1 MDGTTATAE
10 SVARYFLH
18 LAATADEPT
27 PLTQLQLHKLLY
39 YAHAWS
45 LASAGR
51 PLYPARLQAWVHG
64 PVDADLYPTFAR
76 YGSQAIGAHESADPS
91 TLSKD
96 DKRLIR
102 SVWVAYGKF
111 SAWRL
116 REMTHEEAPWKDAR
130 ASLPDEESSR
140 APITDEALRSFFY
153 AQHDANCRAIGLTA
167 EELAQA
173 RRDIRE
179 GRGIPLEQIC
189 AEILAEA
196 EAAGIDRSLFRHPL
210 KPVQPGAARRAG

>member
-18 LAATADEPT
+18 LAATANEPT
-27 PLTQLQLHKLLY
+27 PLTQVQLHKLLY

-76 YGSQAIGAHESADPS
+76 YGSQVIGAHESADPS

-116 REMTHEEAPWKDAR
+116 RELTHEEAPWKDAR

-167 EELAQA
+167 GRTRPGPA
-173 RRDIRE
+173 RYPRRPRDSVGTNLCGDSRGSRS
-179 GRGIPLEQIC
+179 GR
-189 AEILAEA
+189 
-196 EAAGIDRSLFRHPL
+196 DRSLFRHPL